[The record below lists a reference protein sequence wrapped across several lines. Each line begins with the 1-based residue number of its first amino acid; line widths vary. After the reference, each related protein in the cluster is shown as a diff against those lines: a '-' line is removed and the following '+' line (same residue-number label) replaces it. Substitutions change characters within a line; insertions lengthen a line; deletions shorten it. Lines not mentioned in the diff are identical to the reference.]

1 MKTLKM
7 TKAGRDRI
15 RALAAQCDISMGEM
29 VETLS
34 FAQVDDV
41 IRCGA
46 TKARAQAAE
55 AEAGLFIAA
64 GGEAGGG
71 EA

>member
-15 RALAAQCDISMGEM
+15 RALAAQCDISMGEV

-46 TKARAQAAE
+46 TKARASERCDHPAH
-55 AEAGLFIAA
+55 
-64 GGEAGGG
+64 GEPRT
-71 EA
+71 